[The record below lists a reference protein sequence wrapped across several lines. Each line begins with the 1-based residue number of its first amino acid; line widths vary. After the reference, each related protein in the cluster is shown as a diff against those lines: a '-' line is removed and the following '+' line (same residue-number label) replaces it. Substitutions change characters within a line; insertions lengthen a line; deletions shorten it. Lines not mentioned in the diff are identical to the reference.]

1 MGVSQSVGF
10 SDFRCMYTTCVDVC
24 AFLVSITW
32 LQVTV
37 FMSVDVLVL
46 RGRGTRVLDVWMH
59 IQVFTIMMSVDC
71 SCAKR
76 FVGIKVCCWL
86 FFIQDE
92 FIVLHIVNG
101 CVQYSFLTLILLLIL
116 TCSECYNILFLGLY
130 LKNELVRNMQY
141 FGFQLIWNMRC
152 WVFSGVFQ

>member
-76 FVGIKVCCWL
+76 FVGIKVCC
-86 FFIQDE
+86 
-92 FIVLHIVNG
+92 
-101 CVQYSFLTLILLLIL
+101 
-116 TCSECYNILFLGLY
+116 
-130 LKNELVRNMQY
+130 
-141 FGFQLIWNMRC
+141 
-152 WVFSGVFQ
+152 